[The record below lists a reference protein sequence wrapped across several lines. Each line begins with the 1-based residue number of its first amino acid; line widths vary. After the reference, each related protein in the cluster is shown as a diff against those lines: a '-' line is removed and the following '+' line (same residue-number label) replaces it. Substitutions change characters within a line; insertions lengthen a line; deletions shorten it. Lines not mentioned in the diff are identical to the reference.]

1 MAYKFNHKSRIL
13 TENRIL
19 PNAILPGT
27 VIQFNYNQTGVYD
40 KTPLLF
46 VIKSKY
52 TTGRLKESDKDILTG
67 VNLNYL
73 KEYKVQKLFLENDYN
88 KLKWYSFYK
97 DAFRSYS
104 YSKMTH
110 IKQIEY
116 LTDQM
121 KIQQLKDQK
130 NKAKE

>member
-1 MAYKFNHKSRIL
+1 M
-13 TENRIL
+13 
-19 PNAILPGT
+19 
-27 VIQFNYNQTGVYD
+27 
-40 KTPLLF
+40 F

-52 TTGRLKESDKDILTG
+52 ATGRLKDSNKDILTG

-104 YSKMTH
+104 YSKITH

-130 NKAKE
+130 NKSKE

>member
-73 KEYKVQKLFLENDYN
+73 KEYKVQKLFLETDYN

>member
-40 KTPLLF
+40 KKPLLF
-46 VIKSKY
+46 VIKK
-52 TTGRLKESDKDILTG
+52 GSDKDILTG
-67 VNLNYL
+67 INLNYL

-104 YSKMTH
+104 YSKITH

>member
-27 VIQFNYNQTGVYD
+27 VIQFNYNQTGVHD

-52 TTGRLKESDKDILTG
+52 TTGRLRESDKDILTG
-67 VNLNYL
+67 INLNYL

-104 YSKMTH
+104 YSKITH